1 MSEIPEN
8 KDIHI
13 ELHKVNRGAKAV
25 SNGVA
30 GTVFAERSFKMTLQ
44 EYKDQKMQN
53 PEFAKAYEEIQH
65 EMRAVRADLE
75 AGTFQN
81 MPYKDLSQKTGMDPS
96 QISR

>member
-1 MSEIPEN
+1 
-8 KDIHI
+8 
-13 ELHKVNRGAKAV
+13 
-25 SNGVA
+25 
-30 GTVFAERSFKMTLQ
+30 
-44 EYKDQKMQN
+44 MQN

-81 MPYKDLSQKTGMDPS
+81 MPYKDLMREKEMDPL